1 MLPLF
6 LTSIP
11 AQPVANPIPVVSS
24 VVVDGSIFVPVD
36 NFAPIPQITQ
46 LAQIAQLSSPA
57 NPPTTSPS
65 LRVTLGNISGD
76 TTALSNLE
84 DFPPNLPSSYPITAS
99 SPASFPVSSPT
110 ATGISVPASTRTSG
124 QVLAQNPTPL
134 NPLSPLSPPTPL
146 LPLIPPRVV
155 TQRHEVRPLPG
166 QLNQVPVLNS
176 NSPELVFG
184 DGILLSTFPP
194 AGKRSPQAHLNLTL
208 EGRFDVFAHHIARTA
223 NQEFARPLYLGVL
236 LYNPGTRVVVIDVM
250 QAAAYFTNPDAPF
263 IQLPD
268 YIDNF
273 SGDYFSGPGSRLS
286 TDILRGVHQRRF
298 PNQIILFPGESR
310 MLMNEPILIGS
321 AVSGLMRLRSNGPVY
336 AASLSMLA
344 PIVPPPPEPP
354 PETPLSVTSTGNDL
368 LRLNPRPIPSP
379 PPPRRP
385 EYRSP
390 IISEWEDLIRNGS
403 LAAPRDTAP
412 TPPTLS
418 GGTVTYGRVSGVALG
433 NLWQGQLVDPSR
445 QELSIPEQGGA
456 ISYAINTLNRGTFG
470 TGQDQSAPIVA
481 RYPDTA
487 YRANGNYGIQYSLT
501 LPLYNG
507 TGQMQAVSI
516 ALQTPLKRDDNSQG
530 LQFLEPPPNN
540 IDDVFFRGTVQIA
553 FQDDFGLPRTRS
565 IHVVQRRGQQGEP
578 LVTLRMPPGNRRLVT
593 VDIIYP
599 PDATPPQVLTIRTTD
614 PATTL
619 SNQTELNPLVSS
631 GDSTNGQDARNLN
644 SSNQNPLSEVAL
656 INQQANQLV
665 NQANPSEINQ
675 EASRAGNPEADP

>member
-6 LTSIP
+6 LNSIP
-11 AQPVANPIPVVSS
+11 IQAPSEPIPVVSS
-24 VVVDGSIFVPVD
+24 VAIDDSISISGNNFVT
-36 NFAPIPQITQ
+36 IP
-46 LAQIAQLSSPA
+46 QIAQLSSSENPA
-57 NPPTTSPS
+57 TNNPSPPI
-65 LRVTLGNISGD
+65 TLGNISAD
-76 TTALSNLE
+76 TTSLSNLE
-84 DFPPNLPSSYPITAS
+84 DFPINPPINYPVTTSTSPS
-99 SPASFPVSSPT
+99 SPAVIQIPLSTSRPIFTPPSLQRAITTATPTSAQSPT
-110 ATGISVPASTRTSG
+110 ISPPPFSSQTS
-124 QVLAQNPTPL
+124 VPL
-134 NPLSPLSPPTPL
+134 NPLPPLTPLSPLTP
-146 LPLIPPRVV
+146 RAV

-176 NSPELVFG
+176 NSPEVVFG

-194 AGKRSPQAHLNLTL
+194 VGKRSPQAHLNLTL

-223 NQEFARPLYLGVL
+223 NQNFARPLYLGVL
-236 LYNPGTRVVVIDVM
+236 LYNPGTRIVIVDVM
-250 QAAAYFTNPDAPF
+250 QAVYSTNTDAPF

-268 YIDNF
+268 YLDNF
-273 SGDYFSGPGSRLS
+273 SGNFYSGPGSRLS
-286 TDILRGVHQRRF
+286 TDILRGIHQPRF

-310 MLMNEPILIGS
+310 MLMNEPVLIGITIS
-321 AVSGLMRLRSNGPVY
+321 SLIRLRSNGPVY

-354 PETPLSVTSTGNDL
+354 PEPPLPVASPGNNL
-368 LRLNPRPIPSP
+368 PRLNPSP
-379 PPPRRP
+379 TPLPTPPPRP
-385 EYRSP
+385 VYRSP

-403 LAAPRDTAP
+403 LAAPRDKAP
-412 TPPTLS
+412 TPPNQS

-433 NLWQGQLVDPSR
+433 NLWQGQLVDSPSR

-530 LQFLEPPPNN
+530 LQFLDPPPNDT
-540 IDDVFFRGTVQIA
+540 IDVFRGTVQIA
-553 FQDDFGLPRTRS
+553 YQDDFGLPRTRS
-565 IHVVQRRGQQGEP
+565 VHIIQRRGQQGEP
-578 LVTLRMPPGNRRLVT
+578 LVTLRMPPGDRRLVT
-593 VDIIYP
+593 VDFIYP
-599 PDATPPQVLTIRTTD
+599 PDATPPQVLTIRTTN

-619 SNQTELNPLVSS
+619 SSESELNRTISS
-631 GDSTNGQDARNLN
+631 GESTIDQDAENLH
-644 SSNQNPLSEVAL
+644 SSNQNPLSGVVVL
-656 INQQANQLV
+656 
-665 NQANPSEINQ
+665 SNQ
-675 EASRAGNPEADP
+675 EVIHAGSSRTNP